1 MDHRTL
7 SGIIKFDSAVKSAVI
22 RFESAVF
29 RFGSAVSSRDRGAGW
44 VAEPDGRSPIV
55 SPRKLDWGPR
65 YKSAGIRL
73 GSAVFSRHRGTSQV
87 RGTSPRKLVAN
98 RKSAVRGN

>member
-44 VAEPDGRSPIV
+44 VAEPDGRSAIL
-55 SPRKLDWGPR
+55 SPRELDWNPR
-65 YKSAGIRL
+65 YLVGIAGQVR
-73 GSAVFSRHRGTSQV
+73 SAVQV
-87 RGTSPRKLVAN
+87 RGN
-98 RKSAVRGN
+98 